1 MTTPR
6 GRHARSDDDA
16 VSPAPVVRLNT
27 ESFRVPTG
35 ADFIA
40 ISQGAPA
47 PSTWPPRRSSGNSA
61 GTTASTQAGTE
72 PAELF
77 RRKVHSHRATVHD
90 MPHRPVVPESVPEP
104 DEQRTADPA
113 PDPVRPRPANHRQE
127 PPGHRRWS
135 RPGAAF
141 FSIWSLP
148 SGTEPHLLRP
158 TAQRQLTYW
167 VVATFL
173 CCVGL
178 GIGLAL
184 LIHGLSDGLRASVN
198 SGCLL
203 STVAL
208 CLFFGTNAFL
218 RPGDVLR

>member
-6 GRHARSDDDA
+6 GRHARSDDD
-16 VSPAPVVRLNT
+16 VISPVPVVRLNT

-40 ISQGAPA
+40 ISQGAPT
-47 PSTWPPRRSSGNSA
+47 PSTWPPRRPSGNPT

-77 RRKVHSHRATVHD
+77 RRKVQSHRATVHD
-90 MPHRPVVPESVPEP
+90 MPHRPVAPGP
-104 DEQRTADPA
+104 DPDPA
-113 PDPVRPRPANHRQE
+113 EQDPAVPIPDPAGPRSTPHRQE
-127 PPGHRRWS
+127 SPGRHRWS

-148 SGTEPHLLRP
+148 SGTELYLLRP

-167 VVATFL
+167 VVVTFL
-173 CCVGL
+173 CCVAL

-184 LIHGLSDGLRASVN
+184 LIHGLSDGPRASVN

-208 CLFFGTNAFL
+208 SLFFGANAFL